1 MDEVDSRRGKSR
13 SSLSNVTPLDF
24 MRYMPLP
31 VAAAPI
37 KSRSLGGA
45 EKQYSDAALD
55 EAAALLER
63 VNLEPL

>member
-1 MDEVDSRRGKSR
+1 MEEIESPRGKSR

-24 MRYMPLP
+24 IRYMPLP
-31 VAAAPI
+31 AAVAPV
-37 KSRSLGGA
+37 KSRPLAGA
-45 EKQYSDAALD
+45 DEQYSDAALD